1 MLATPL
7 VAAQD
12 GGGYLTSG
20 GSAANVT
27 LGQQIA
33 TSGIAN
39 NRQLHQSEIDWI
51 RGNANDFSQWM
62 CDAHDV
68 CDLSEAQ
75 AAGILSGETLSGVS
89 DSFTAYGAGANPI
102 YHAEARDYIAKNY
115 GGATIVDGQTMFG
128 QVEGS
133 REYYNTA
140 LNAHT
145 VFSAPE
151 LYYLADLQTPGVGA
165 QGSVFTSFLDQVG
178 YDIHTG
184 DFSNTRTDFQAALNT
199 NQHNASLIFNHY
211 GSQAPHD
218 NPAAWVSYARDGLIG
233 MIAADPVNADI
244 LNAFSEGGHFN
255 PDTVAVDFGNAT
267 FAGMLNE
274 TAIGFFENKAENL
287 LIGEMLSI
295 TPVVR
300 HPAPNNGLKPVANP
314 TQRQLDRANELGV
327 EAQWVDSEGR
337 IIWPT
342 RETSGFDG
350 GFDGPPTI
358 TEIQPGT
365 RFDRYGGR
373 FENGQ
378 FVDSGDFVA
387 PIGVPFE
394 QRSLP
399 ASSINRPYQ
408 EYEVLQPIPNVNSGT
423 AAPWFGQPGGGAQYQ
438 LPMSID
444 DLVQQGFIR
453 PVFD

>member
-1 MLATPL
+1 MLATSL
-7 VAAQD
+7 AAAQD
-12 GGGYLTSG
+12 GGGYLSSG

-274 TAIGFFENKAENL
+274 TAIGFFETKAENL
-287 LIGEMLSI
+287 LIGEMPSS

-300 HPAPNNGLKPVANP
+300 HPATNNVVRQYPDGTFSVSDFAGYPAGVPRPPAGTTYRLLSGAEYADARRLANNANAQLRRSGVVPAGHEIHEIVPVK
-314 TQRQLDRANELGV
+314 
-327 EAQWVDSEGR
+327 
-337 IIWPT
+337 
-342 RETSGFDG
+342 
-350 GFDGPPTI
+350 
-358 TEIQPGT
+358 
-365 RFDRYGGR
+365 YGGSPTDPA
-373 FENGQ
+373 NK
-378 FVDSGDFVA
+378 VY
-387 PIGVPFE
+387 
-394 QRSLP
+394 LP
-399 ASSINRPYQ
+399 AGTHRSEVTPWWNR
-408 EYEVLQPIPNVNSGT
+408 LQR
-423 AAPWFGQPGGGAQYQ
+423 
-438 LPMSID
+438 
-444 DLVQQGFIR
+444 DLER
-453 PVFD
+453 